1 MNLPLET
8 PGKARGTA
16 YPILEE
22 LIAPQECSTDVLLEK
37 YAKGNER
44 TAEDIRL
51 RVARGLAQVEAQPE
65 RWVEPFYQAL
75 ANGFIPGG
83 RINSAAGTELQATLI
98 NCFVQP
104 VADSISGYIDGVPGI
119 FIALNE
125 AAETMRRGGGVGYN
139 FSAIRPSG
147 ALVRGTCSSASG
159 PVSYMEVFDAMC
171 ATVESAG
178 ARRGAQMA
186 VLNCTH
192 PDIEDFI
199 VAKYQKGRLNNFNM
213 SVAVTDA
220 FMRAV
225 EADTEVE
232 LIHPAQP
239 GAEAMARGA
248 YQRADGL
255 WVYRRVRARAL
266 WEKIMVSTYDHAE
279 PGVVFI
285 DRVNRDN
292 NLWYCE
298 RIEATNPCVTADTW
312 VHTAQGPC
320 QVRHLLGTPFA
331 ARVDGADHATGREGF
346 FKTGI
351 RPVLRLQTAEG
362 YHLRLT
368 AEHPVRRVVRFAPSA
383 VETEWCKAGELRPS
397 DRVLLN
403 NHRPNP
409 AWDGDHTFEEGYL
422 LGLLMVAG
430 TLESD
435 TAVLSIRKR
444 PAVVNGMDADMP
456 EDVEALMQE
465 ALRAART
472 LPHRSD
478 FSGWTEVSGRGEY
491 RMILGALKGLAEGLG
506 LVPGHPTIT
515 PAMERTSS
523 DFHRGLLRALFDMDG
538 SVQGSPA
545 QGASVRLAQSDL
557 PCLEAVQRMLLRLGV
572 VSRIQKDRRAP
583 VSPEWPNGKGGKE
596 FDPLKPLHELVVS
609 GDNLLQF
616 AEWVGFG
623 DRDKAARLSRVLNAY
638 RPRLHRER
646 FVARVESVV
655 PDGVEEVFDVQVPG
669 VNAFDANGLHAH
681 NCGEQPLP
689 PYGCCDLGS
698 INLTR
703 FIAHPFTERAQ
714 FLTEAFRDTVAVAVR
729 MLDNVLDLTHWPLPR
744 QQEEARNKRR
754 IGLGFTGLGD
764 ALIMLGLRYDTEPAR
779 QMAASIARE
788 MRDAAYLASVEL
800 AKEKGAFPAFDPDKY
815 LDGES
820 FASRL
825 PKELK
830 AQIRKHGIHNSHL
843 LSIAPTGTISLAF
856 ADNASNG
863 IEPPFSWTYIRN
875 KRMPDG
881 SRRAYVVED
890 HAYRLYKRLTGL
902 GEDVTL
908 LPWDPSRGVPPGHV
922 WTEGGKRYA
931 LLPEAFVTALQMHA
945 LDHMRMSA
953 AVQPYID
960 AAISKTV
967 NVPADYPFEAF
978 KDLYMEAW
986 KAGLKGITTYRPNE
1000 TLGAVLEVHS
1010 RNKAEPQDIQLSEVD
1025 KRLVLEKAPTPALAS
1040 LRWPGRPQLP
1050 AGNMAWTYEV
1060 EHPLGKFAIFVG
1072 EITQPD
1078 GRVKPFEVWVNGNE
1092 QPRGLG
1098 ALAKTLSMDMR
1109 AEDKVWLRT
1118 KLDVLARTVGDD
1130 GFMVAM
1136 PPRGERVWA
1145 PSLVAAF
1152 GRIVRYRC
1160 EQLGAL
1166 SGEDEPTPVM
1176 DALFAR
1182 REPKTGTDGTLSWT
1196 VDIANPATG
1205 DDFVLGVKEL
1215 VLPGGERRPYSMWLA
1230 GFYPR
1235 VLDGLCRLLS
1245 YDMRVV
1251 DPAWIGMKLRK
1262 LLNYSEPRGDF
1273 MARVPDAERQ
1283 ENFPS
1288 TIAYLA
1294 RLLIHRYAM
1303 LGILTEQ
1310 GHPVVDMG
1318 VLAVPEAFAGEAG
1331 LVAQQA
1337 LAGKP
1342 CDECGARTVIKKDGC
1357 EFCTSCGAVGACG

>member
-1 MNLPLET
+1 MNIPLDA
-8 PGKARGTA
+8 PGKSRGAA
-16 YPILEE
+16 YPVLEE
-22 LIAPQECSTDVLLEK
+22 LIAPQECSLDVLMEK

-44 TAEDIRL
+44 TVEEVRL
-51 RVARGLAQVEAQPE
+51 RVARGLAQAEAEAQ
-65 RWVEPFYQAL
+65 RWVGPFYQAL

-83 RINSAAGTELQATLI
+83 RINSAAGTALQATLI

-104 VADSISGYIDGVPGI
+104 IADSISGHIDGVPGI

-225 EADTEVE
+225 EADAEVE
-232 LIHPAQP
+232 LTHPAEP
-239 GAEAMARGA
+239 GAEAKARGA

-255 WVYRRVRARAL
+255 WVYRRMRARVL
-266 WEKIMVSTYDHAE
+266 WDKIMASTYDHAE

-298 RIEATNPCVTADTW
+298 RIEATNP
-312 VHTAQGPC
+312 
-320 QVRHLLGTPFA
+320 
-331 ARVDGADHATGREGF
+331 
-346 FKTGI
+346 
-351 RPVLRLQTAEG
+351 
-362 YHLRLT
+362 
-368 AEHPVRRVVRFAPSA
+368 
-383 VETEWCKAGELRPS
+383 
-397 DRVLLN
+397 
-403 NHRPNP
+403 
-409 AWDGDHTFEEGYL
+409 
-422 LGLLMVAG
+422 
-430 TLESD
+430 
-435 TAVLSIRKR
+435 
-444 PAVVNGMDADMP
+444 
-456 EDVEALMQE
+456 
-465 ALRAART
+465 
-472 LPHRSD
+472 
-478 FSGWTEVSGRGEY
+478 
-491 RMILGALKGLAEGLG
+491 
-506 LVPGHPTIT
+506 
-515 PAMERTSS
+515 
-523 DFHRGLLRALFDMDG
+523 
-538 SVQGSPA
+538 
-545 QGASVRLAQSDL
+545 
-557 PCLEAVQRMLLRLGV
+557 
-572 VSRIQKDRRAP
+572 
-583 VSPEWPNGKGGKE
+583 
-596 FDPLKPLHELVVS
+596 
-609 GDNLLQF
+609 
-616 AEWVGFG
+616 
-623 DRDKAARLSRVLNAY
+623 
-638 RPRLHRER
+638 
-646 FVARVESVV
+646 
-655 PDGVEEVFDVQVPG
+655 
-669 VNAFDANGLHAH
+669 
-681 NCGEQPLP
+681 CGEQPLP

-714 FLTEAFRDTVAVAVR
+714 FLTEAFRDTCAMAVR
-729 MLDNVLDLTHWPLPR
+729 MLDNVLDLTHWPLPQ
-744 QQEEARNKRR
+744 QQEEARSKRR

-764 ALIMLGLRYDTEPAR
+764 ALIMLGLRYDTDAAR
-779 QMAASIARE
+779 EMAASIARE
-788 MRDAAYLASVEL
+788 MRDAAYTASVEL
-800 AKEKGAFPAFDPDKY
+800 AREKGAFPAFDPDKY

-825 PKELK
+825 PRELK
-830 AQIRKHGIHNSHL
+830 AQIRKHGIRNSHL

-881 SRRAYVVED
+881 SRRPYTVED
-890 HAYRLYKRLTGL
+890 HAYRLYKRLTGI

-908 LPWDPSRGVPPGHV
+908 LPWDPSRGIPAGQV

-967 NVPADYPFEAF
+967 NVPEDYPFEAF

-1000 TLGAVLEVHS
+1000 TLGAVLEVQS

-1072 EITQPD
+1072 EITQSD

-1118 KLDVLARTVGDD
+1118 KLDVLAKTVGDD

-1273 MARVPDAERQ
+1273 MARVPDADRQ

-1331 LVAQQA
+1331 LVAQPA

>member
-1 MNLPLET
+1 MNIPMDS
-8 PGKARGTA
+8 PAAAREA
-16 YPILEE
+16 ASPVVEE
-22 LIAPQECSTDVLLEK
+22 LIAPQACSIDVLLEK
-37 YAKGNER
+37 YAKGGEC
-44 TAEDIRL
+44 TIEEIRW
-51 RVARGLAQVEAQPE
+51 RVARGLAQMEAEPE
-65 RWVEPFYQAL
+65 RWAPVFYRAL

-83 RINSAAGTELQATLI
+83 RINSAAGTEIQATLI

-104 VADSISGYIDGVPGI
+104 VADSISGHIDGVPGI

-147 ALVRGTCSSASG
+147 ALVRGTLSSASG

-199 VAKYQKGRLNNFNM
+199 VAKYKKGRLTNFNM
-213 SVAVTDA
+213 SVAVTDE

-225 EADTEVE
+225 ETDAEVE
-232 LIHPAQP
+232 LVHAAEPGREVMAQ
-239 GAEAMARGA
+239 GA
-248 YQRADGL
+248 YRRADGL

-266 WEKIMVSTYDHAE
+266 WDKIMVSTYDHAE

-298 RIEATNPCVTADTW
+298 RIEATNPCVTADTRL
-312 VHTAQGPC
+312 HTQFGLIPIGELYAAGVPLKVTVDKRALGSAEKGTA
-320 QVRHLLGTPFA
+320 VRDAVPAFMT
-331 ARVDGADHATGREGF
+331 AREADVYR
-346 FKTGI
+346 
-351 RPVLRLQTAEG
+351 
-362 YHLRLT
+362 
-368 AEHPVRRVVRFAPSA
+368 
-383 VETEWCKAGELRPS
+383 VETEDGYEIKATAWHDFYTTRGKVKLSELRPGDELLVQS
-397 DRVLLN
+397 GMGQFGTEGNAELGVLIGLMTGDGHFTTRGKGERAAIVNFWNEDRAPAPAVADYVNTLIAGLARSPRPYRIWPVAVAERKHVFIRSVLLARFLE
-403 NHRPNP
+403 HYGFTAASKYRVPEVI
-409 AWDGDHTFEEGYL
+409 WRGTKECVTGYL
-422 LGLLMVAG
+422 RGLFQTDGTVNVSSNSESCSIRLASSRPGLLKDVQMLLANFG
-430 TLESD
+430 IFCR
-435 TAVLSIRKR
+435 IRKR
-444 PAVVNGMDADMP
+444 PEPRERLMP
-456 EDVEALMQE
+456 D
-465 ALRAART
+465 
-472 LPHRSD
+472 
-478 FSGWTEVSGRGEY
+478 
-491 RMILGALKGLAEGLG
+491 
-506 LVPGHPTIT
+506 
-515 PAMERTSS
+515 
-523 DFHRGLLRALFDMDG
+523 
-538 SVQGSPA
+538 
-545 QGASVRLAQSDL
+545 
-557 PCLEAVQRMLLRLGV
+557 
-572 VSRIQKDRRAP
+572 
-583 VSPEWPNGKGGKE
+583 GKGGARHYACQA
-596 FDPLKPLHELVVS
+596 DYELIVDGES
-609 GDNLLQF
+609 RDRF
-616 AEWVGFG
+616 MAEIGF
-623 DRDKAARLSRVLNAY
+623 LSESKNAKYREWAKNKVL
-638 RPRLHRER
+638 RKTQR
-646 FVARVESVV
+646 FVTRVASIAYIGRQ
-655 PDGVEEVFDVQVPG
+655 PVFDTTQPEHNTVI
-669 VNAFDANGLHAH
+669 FNGLVTGQ
-681 NCGEQPLP
+681 CGEQPLP

-729 MLDNVLDLTHWPLPR
+729 MLDNVLDLTYWPLPQ
-744 QQEEARNKRR
+744 QQEESRKKRR

-764 ALIMLGLRYDTEPAR
+764 ALIMLGLRYDTEAAR
-779 QMAASIARE
+779 EMAASIARE
-788 MRDAAYLASVEL
+788 MRDAAYSASVEL

-815 LDGES
+815 LGGES

-830 AQIRKHGIHNSHL
+830 AQIRKHGIRNSHL

-881 SRRAYVVED
+881 SRRQYTVED
-890 HAYRLYKRLTGL
+890 HAYRLYKRLHGI
-902 GEDVTL
+902 GDDVTL
-908 LPWDPSRGVPPGHV
+908 LPWDPARGIPPGQV
-922 WTEGGKRYA
+922 WTEGTKRYA
-931 LLPEAFVTALQMHA
+931 LLPEYFVTALSMHA

-1000 TLGAVLEVHS
+1000 TLGAVLEVQPPK
-1010 RNKAEPQDIQLSEVD
+1010 KAEPQDIQLSEAD
-1025 KRLVLEKAPTPALAS
+1025 KRLVLEKAPSPALAS
-1040 LRWPGRPQLP
+1040 LRWPGRPKLP

-1072 EITQPD
+1072 EIGQPD
-1078 GRVKPFEVWVNGNE
+1078 GRIKPFEVWVNGNE

-1098 ALAKTLSMDMR
+1098 AVAKTLSMDMR
-1109 AEDKVWLRT
+1109 ADDKVWLRT
-1118 KLDVLARTVGDD
+1118 KLDVLAKTVGDD
-1130 GFMVAM
+1130 GFLVAM
-1136 PPRGERVWA
+1136 PPNGERVWA

-1182 REPKTGTDGTLSWT
+1182 REPKTGTDGTMSWT

-1205 DDFVLGVKEL
+1205 DDFILGLKEL
-1215 VLPGGERRPYSMWLA
+1215 VLPDGQRRPYSMWLA

-1235 VLDGLCRLLS
+1235 VLDGLSRLLS

-1273 MARVPDAERQ
+1273 MARVPDGDRQ

-1318 VLAVPEAFAGEAG
+1318 VLEVPEAFAGEAG
-1331 LVAQQA
+1331 LVVQQV

-1342 CDECGARTVIKKDGC
+1342 CEECGARTVIKKDGC